1 MSWVFP
7 IAVLIL
13 IVAVI
18 LLAARQRILAPLFH
32 WLPVPLW
39 CYALPMAAAALGWLP
54 HEHQAWRLITSKVL
68 PGALALLLLGVDL
81 AGLRRTGGRLLAAA
95 AAGAAGVVIGAP
107 LGVWLLRG
115 ALPPEAWKGAGALAA
130 TWTGGTMNM
139 LAARALLDVPDA
151 VFAPLV
157 VVDAATAYGWMA
169 LLVAASGFQAPLNRW
184 LCAQDVGGTSPQMSA
199 APHPVTRNS
208 LLAGIAL
215 AAVVTLAG
223 LWLAGRL
230 PTSGWISSA
239 NGWAVLL
246 VTTATLGLST
256 LPAVRNAGEAA
267 GGLGYVCLYLVL
279 AATGAQASP
288 EALWKTPAWL
298 AVGLVTVAAHGACL
312 VVAGR
317 LLRIPV
323 GALATASQ
331 ANIGGVVSA
340 PLVGAVYRR
349 SLAPAGLVLALAGN
363 ALGTY
368 LGWAAAAVGR
378 WLSA

>member
-1 MSWVFP
+1 MWWP
-7 IAVLIL
+7 LAVLVAIVSSIL
-13 IVAVI
+13 VAS
-18 LLAARQRILAPLFH
+18 RQRLLAPLFR

-39 CYALPMAAAALGWLP
+39 CYALPMAAAALGWLAP
-54 HEHQAWRLITSKVL
+54 ADPAWKMLTRLLL
-68 PGALALLLLGVDL
+68 PLALALLLLGVDL
-81 AGLRRTGGRLLAAA
+81 GGLRRTGGRLLAAA
-95 AAGAAGVVIGAP
+95 ATGAAGVVIGAP
-107 LGVWLLRG
+107 LGVWLLHST
-115 ALPPEAWKGAGALAA
+115 LPPEAWKGAGALAA

-157 VVDAATAYGWMA
+157 VVDAVTAYGWMA

-184 LCAQDVGGTSPQMSA
+184 LRAQDDGGTSPQMSA
-199 APHPVTRNS
+199 APTLVTRTS
-208 LLAGIAL
+208 LIAGIAL

-223 LWLAGRL
+223 LWLAGRA

-246 VTTATLGLST
+246 VTTATLGLSA
-256 LPAVRNAGEAA
+256 LPAVRRAGEAA
-267 GGLGYVCLYLVL
+267 GGLGYPCLYLVL

-288 EALWKTPAWL
+288 EALWKTPAWV
-298 AVGLVTVAAHGACL
+298 AVGLVTVAVHGACL

-323 GALATASQ
+323 GSLATASQ
-331 ANIGGVVSA
+331 ANLGGVVSA
-340 PLVGAVYRR
+340 PLVGAVYHR

-368 LGWAAAAVGR
+368 LGWAAASMAR
-378 WLSA
+378 WLIE

>member
-1 MSWVFP
+1 MWWP
-7 IAVLIL
+7 LAVLVAIVSSIL
-13 IVAVI
+13 VAS
-18 LLAARQRILAPLFH
+18 RQRLLAPLFR

-39 CYALPMAAAALGWLP
+39 CYALPMAAAALGWLAP
-54 HEHQAWRLITSKVL
+54 ADPAWKMLTRLLL
-68 PGALALLLLGVDL
+68 PLALALLLLGVDL
-81 AGLRRTGGRLLAAA
+81 GGLRRTGGRLLAAA
-95 AAGAAGVVIGAP
+95 ATGAAGVVIGAP
-107 LGVWLLRG
+107 LGVWLLHST
-115 ALPPEAWKGAGALAA
+115 LPPEAWKGAGALAA

-157 VVDAATAYGWMA
+157 VVDAVTAYGWMA

-184 LCAQDVGGTSPQMSA
+184 LRAQDDGGTSPQMSA
-199 APHPVTRNS
+199 APTLVTRTS
-208 LLAGIAL
+208 LIAGIAL

-223 LWLAGRL
+223 LWLAGRA

-246 VTTATLGLST
+246 VTTATLGLSA
-256 LPAVRNAGEAA
+256 LPAVRRAGEAA
-267 GGLGYVCLYLVL
+267 GGLGYPCLYLVL

-288 EALWKTPAWL
+288 EALWKTPAWV
-298 AVGLVTVAAHGACL
+298 AVGLVTVAVHGACL

-323 GALATASQ
+323 GSLATASQ
-331 ANIGGVVSA
+331 ANLGGVVSA
-340 PLVGAVYRR
+340 PLVGAVYHR

-368 LGWAAAAVGR
+368 LGWAASSMAR
-378 WLSA
+378 WLIE

>member
-1 MSWVFP
+1 MWWP
-7 IAVLIL
+7 LAVLVAIVSSIL
-13 IVAVI
+13 VAS
-18 LLAARQRILAPLFH
+18 RQRLLAPLFR

-39 CYALPMAAAALGWLP
+39 CYALPMAAAALGWLAP
-54 HEHQAWRLITSKVL
+54 ADPAWKMLTRLLL
-68 PGALALLLLGVDL
+68 PLALALLLLGVDL
-81 AGLRRTGGRLLAAA
+81 GGLRRTGGRLLAAA
-95 AAGAAGVVIGAP
+95 ATGAAGVVIGAP
-107 LGVWLLRG
+107 LGVWLLHST
-115 ALPPEAWKGAGALAA
+115 LPPEAWKGAGALAA

-157 VVDAATAYGWMA
+157 VVDAVTAYGWMA

-184 LCAQDVGGTSPQMSA
+184 LRAQDDGGTSPQMSA
-199 APHPVTRNS
+199 APTLVTRTS
-208 LLAGIAL
+208 LIAGIAL

-223 LWLAGRL
+223 LWLARRA

-246 VTTATLGLST
+246 VTTATLGLSA
-256 LPAVRNAGEAA
+256 LPAVRRAGEAA
-267 GGLGYVCLYLVL
+267 GGLGYPCLYLVL

-288 EALWKTPAWL
+288 EALWKTPAWV
-298 AVGLVTVAAHGACL
+298 AVGLVTVAVHGACL

-323 GALATASQ
+323 GSLATASQ
-331 ANIGGVVSA
+331 ANLGGVVSA
-340 PLVGAVYRR
+340 PLVGAVYHR

-368 LGWAAAAVGR
+368 LGWAAASMAR
-378 WLSA
+378 WLIE